1 MAKLKTANDV
11 RNAKKKEEMRT
22 ETAAAAAVEQQNC
35 NLTSKRMIC

>member
-22 ETAAAAAVEQQNC
+22 ETAAAAVEQQNC